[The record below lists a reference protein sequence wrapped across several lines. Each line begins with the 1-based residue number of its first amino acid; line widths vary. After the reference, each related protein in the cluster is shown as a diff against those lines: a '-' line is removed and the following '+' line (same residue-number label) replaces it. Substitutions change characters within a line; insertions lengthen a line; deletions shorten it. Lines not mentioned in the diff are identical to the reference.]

1 MAKTPRGRGGGGS
14 PRDLFRQAQTRAV
27 GAAAQTAT
35 SPGVTTPPVSSRA
48 AASEPPKKK
57 VPPGQFLREVRAE
70 GRKIT
75 WPSRRE
81 TWITSVMV
89 FIMVALAAAFFALVD
104 GTLSFLL
111 QEALQLASR
120 T

>member
-1 MAKTPRGRGGGGS
+1 MARSPRNRGGPPS
-14 PRDLFRQAQTRAV
+14 RPQTRPAASETSV
-27 GAAAQTAT
+27 SGGAAA
-35 SPGVTTPPVSSRA
+35 A
-48 AASEPPKKK
+48 AAPRQRVS
-57 VPPGQFLREVRAE
+57 PGQFVREVRAE

-89 FIMVALAAAFFALVD
+89 FIMVVLASAFFALVD

-111 QEALQLASR
+111 QQMLRWVS
-120 T
+120 

>member
-27 GAAAQTAT
+27 GAAAQTST

-48 AASEPPKKK
+48 VADPPKKK
-57 VPPGQFLREVRAE
+57 VPPGQFIREVRAE

-75 WPSRRE
+75 WPSGRE

-89 FIMVALAAAFFALVD
+89 MIMVLVTTLFFWIVDAGLAYAIQGVLR
-104 GTLSFLL
+104 
-111 QEALQLASR
+111 LAGGA
-120 T
+120 